1 VLKHLVGPECIQ
13 VRDPES
19 VAFKPTQ
26 LMQDLCAIYTNLSEI
41 PHFCKAVVKDERSFK
56 PEYLGHALRRLK
68 MARIVGLNLRDLEVF
83 IQKMPQ
89 YTQEEAR
96 IEEMLGNDA
105 PEEFLCP
112 FSCELMRDP
121 VLLPT
126 SGTICDSSSMKRVLL
141 NDEHDPF
148 NRAPLR
154 MMDLVP

>member
-1 VLKHLVGPECIQ
+1 
-13 VRDPES
+13 
-19 VAFKPTQ
+19 
-26 LMQDLCAIYTNLSEI
+26 
-41 PHFCKAVVKDERSFK
+41 
-56 PEYLGHALRRLK
+56 